1 MNYPEMADKR
11 LHIVI
16 LGAGPAGVGAAYQ
29 LTKQKKAKVTVL
41 ELNDRV
47 GGNSGSFREEGI
59 YLDFG
64 SHRLHPACHPDIL
77 GDIKEAL
84 GDDLCIR
91 PRHGR
96 IRLNNRWIHFPLK
109 ASELM
114 TQLSFSFSFGVL
126 SDMIRSLFS
135 GGSKKNGRDENFATV
150 LKSKLGKT
158 ICNEFYFPYAKKIW
172 GLSPQEISVV
182 QAEKR
187 VSANSFGKLIK
198 KVLSKPKNTHQ
209 DGAPFFYY
217 PKKGFGQITEALYEK
232 AVESGAEFVFNAR
245 VKNIV
250 TENGKAK
257 SVLFEENQLEKKIE
271 ADYIWSTL
279 PITLMA
285 YGLKPKADEQIIE
298 SARKMKFRS
307 MVLIYLFLEKNRFT
321 EFDAHYFP
329 EIDIPITRLSEVK
342 NYSDTTE
349 PENLTCICAELPCN
363 FEDENWNKSEAELE
377 NLMKESLNKA
387 GIPVKAPVRKVLVKR
402 LKHAYPIYN
411 TGFEENYNLLD
422 DYLKTID
429 RLLLFGRQ
437 GLFVHDN
444 THHALYM
451 AYSAVN
457 CIDEKGNFDW
467 GKWCD
472 YRKEF
477 ESHVVV
483 D

>member
-1 MNYPEMADKR
+1 MTDKKP
-11 LHIVI
+11 HIVI

-29 LTKQKKAKVTVL
+29 LTKQNKARVTVL
-41 ELNDRV
+41 ELNDGV
-47 GGNSGSFREEGI
+47 GGNSGSFQEEGM

-64 SHRLHPACHPDIL
+64 SHRLHPACHPEILEDIR
-77 GDIKEAL
+77 EVL

-114 TQLSFSFSFGVL
+114 TQLSLSFSFGVF
-126 SDMIRSLFS
+126 SDMVRSFFT
-135 GGSKKNGRDENFATV
+135 GSSKQNGNDETFATV
-150 LKSKLGKT
+150 LKNKLGKT

-172 GLSPQEISVV
+172 GLSPDEISVV

-198 KVLSKPKNTHQ
+198 KVFSKPKNANQ
-209 DGAPFFYY
+209 DGAPVFYY

-232 AVESGAEFVFNAR
+232 AEENGATFLFNAR
-245 VKNIV
+245 VKNLV
-250 TENGKAK
+250 TENGTAK
-257 SVLFEENQLEKKIE
+257 SVIFEEKNVEKEIK

-285 YGLKPKADEQIIE
+285 YGLKPEADKTIME
-298 SARKMKFRS
+298 AAKRMKFRS
-307 MVLIYLFLEKNRFT
+307 MVLIYLFIEKNRFT

-329 EIDIPITRLSEVK
+329 EIDIPITRLSEIK
-342 NYSDTTE
+342 NYSDTYE

-363 FEDENWNKSEAELE
+363 FEDEIWATSDEMLGELVQKSLQ
-377 NLMKESLNKA
+377 KA
-387 GIPVKAPVRKVLVKR
+387 NIPVDSPVKKVLVKR

-411 TGFEENYNLLD
+411 TGFEKNYDILD
-422 DYLKTID
+422 NHLKTVD
-429 RLLLFGRQ
+429 RLLAFGRQ

-451 AYSAVN
+451 AYSAVD
-457 CIDEKGNFDW
+457 CINGDGSFNHEKWKN
-467 GKWCD
+467 

>member
-1 MNYPEMADKR
+1 MADKKP
-11 LHIVI
+11 HIVI

-29 LTKQKKAKVTVL
+29 LTKQNKARVTVL
-41 ELNDRV
+41 ELNDGV
-47 GGNSGSFREEGI
+47 GGNSGSFQEEGM

-64 SHRLHPACHPDIL
+64 SHRLHPACHPEILEDIR
-77 GDIKEAL
+77 EVL

-114 TQLSFSFSFGVL
+114 TQLSLSFSFGVF
-126 SDMIRSLFS
+126 SDMVRSFFT
-135 GGSKKNGRDENFATV
+135 GSSKQNGNDETFATV
-150 LKSKLGKT
+150 LKNKLGKT
-158 ICNEFYFPYAKKIW
+158 ICKEFYFPYAKKIW
-172 GLSPQEISVV
+172 GLSPDEISVV

-198 KVLSKPKNTHQ
+198 KVFSKPKNANQ
-209 DGAPFFYY
+209 DGAPVFYY

-232 AVESGAEFVFNAR
+232 AEENGATFLFNAR
-245 VKNIV
+245 VKNLV
-250 TENGKAK
+250 TENGTAK
-257 SVLFEENQLEKKIE
+257 SVIFEEKNVEKEIK

-285 YGLKPKADEQIIE
+285 YGLKPEADKTIME
-298 SARKMKFRS
+298 AAKRMKFRS
-307 MVLIYLFLEKNRFT
+307 MVLIYLFIEKNRFT

-329 EIDIPITRLSEVK
+329 EIDIPITRLSEIK
-342 NYSDTTE
+342 NYSDTYE

-363 FEDENWNKSEAELE
+363 FEDEIWATSDEMLGELVQKSLQ
-377 NLMKESLNKA
+377 KA
-387 GIPVKAPVRKVLVKR
+387 NIPVDSPVKKVLVKR

-411 TGFEENYNLLD
+411 TGFEKNYDILD
-422 DYLKTID
+422 NHLKTVD
-429 RLLLFGRQ
+429 RLLAFGRQ

-451 AYSAVN
+451 AYSAVD
-457 CIDEKGNFDW
+457 CINRNGSFNHEKWKN
-467 GKWCD
+467 

>member
-1 MNYPEMADKR
+1 MADKKP
-11 LHIVI
+11 HIVI

-29 LTKQKKAKVTVL
+29 LTKQNKARVTVL
-41 ELNDRV
+41 ELNDGV
-47 GGNSGSFREEGI
+47 GGNSGSFQEEGM

-64 SHRLHPACHPDIL
+64 SHRLHPACHPEILEDIR
-77 GDIKEAL
+77 EVL

-114 TQLSFSFSFGVL
+114 TQLSLSFSCGVF
-126 SDMIRSLFS
+126 SDMVRSFFT
-135 GGSKKNGRDENFATV
+135 GSSKQNGNDETFATV
-150 LKSKLGKT
+150 LKNKLGKT
-158 ICNEFYFPYAKKIW
+158 ICTEFYFPYAKKIW
-172 GLSPQEISVV
+172 GLSPDEISVV

-198 KVLSKPKNTHQ
+198 KVFSKPKNANQ
-209 DGAPFFYY
+209 DGAPVFFY

-232 AVESGAEFVFNAR
+232 AEENGATFLFNAR
-245 VKNIV
+245 VKHLV
-250 TENGKAK
+250 TENGTAK
-257 SVLFEENQLEKKIE
+257 SVIFEEKNVEKEIK

-279 PITLMA
+279 PITFMA
-285 YGLKPKADEQIIE
+285 YGLKPEADKTIME
-298 SARKMKFRS
+298 AAKRMKFRS
-307 MVLIYLFLEKNRFT
+307 MVLIYLFIEKNRFT

-329 EIDIPITRLSEVK
+329 EIDIPITRLSEIK
-342 NYSDTTE
+342 NYSDTYE

-363 FEDENWNKSEAELE
+363 FEDETWATSDEMLGELVQKSLQ
-377 NLMKESLNKA
+377 KA
-387 GIPVKAPVRKVLVKR
+387 NIPVDSPVKKVLVKR

-411 TGFEENYNLLD
+411 TGFEKNYDILD
-422 DYLKTID
+422 NHLKTVD
-429 RLLLFGRQ
+429 RLLAFGRQ

-451 AYSAVN
+451 AYSAVD
-457 CIDEKGNFDW
+457 CINGDGSFNHEKWKN
-467 GKWCD
+467 